1 MRPVGAFKQC
11 TFLLQTP
18 TRVPQT
24 DVPKSCTARDSSS
37 KPAWQDCIVP
47 DQYYGEKWSPK
58 TLYALSPMRIHIM
71 GKTKVGIVPPDPDKA
86 DFRLDPNQF
95 RFDEP
100 EFNLDCNH
108 SVETF
113 PNACGGT
120 VKISYKRGEEH
131 WTTRTFGV
139 ALFVYSSYTD
149 GKTREIV
156 HAKFLYEEGKDNIWH
171 ECSAETKFLSGEC
184 FGMSTTREPRVPED
198 PPVLFIEG
206 GREKWKPIHVVQP
219 PPTPEPTPAPTPAG
233 GGGAGTVILILLILA
248 LIGGAAAFFL
258 RRQRLMQEEQSLR
271 NAREVELN

>member
-1 MRPVGAFKQC
+1 M
-11 TFLLQTP
+11 
-18 TRVPQT
+18 
-24 DVPKSCTARDSSS
+24 S
-37 KPAWQDCIVP
+37 
-47 DQYYGEKWSPK
+47 
-58 TLYALSPMRIHIM
+58 IHIM

-184 FGMSTTREPRVPED
+184 FGMSTTREPRVPEA

-206 GREKWKPIHVVQP
+206 GGRSGNPFMWCNRHQPQNQLRLQLQLEEVVLGP
-219 PPTPEPTPAPTPAG
+219 
-233 GGGAGTVILILLILA
+233 
-248 LIGGAAAFFL
+248 
-258 RRQRLMQEEQSLR
+258 
-271 NAREVELN
+271 

>member
-18 TRVPQT
+18 ARVPQT

-37 KPAWQDCIVP
+37 KPAWQDCIVI

-58 TLYALSPMRIHIM
+58 TLYALSPMSIHIM
-71 GKTKVGIVPPDPDKA
+71 GRSKVSIVPPDPDKA

-95 RFDEP
+95 RLDEP
-100 EFNLDCNH
+100 EFNLDCNR

-113 PNACGGT
+113 PNACGGL
-120 VKISYKRGEEH
+120 VEISYKRGEEH
-131 WTTRTFGV
+131 WTTRMFPV

-156 HAKFLYEEGKDNIWH
+156 HAKFFYQEGKDNIWH

-198 PPVLFIEG
+198 PPVILEG
-206 GREKWKPIHVVQP
+206 GREWWKRIHVVQP

>member
-1 MRPVGAFKQC
+1 MI
-11 TFLLQTP
+11 L
-18 TRVPQT
+18 
-24 DVPKSCTARDSSS
+24 RDL
-37 KPAWQDCIVP
+37 KVLVHDCIVP
-47 DQYYGEKWSPK
+47 DQYYGGKWSPK
-58 TLYALSPMRIHIM
+58 TLYALSPMSIHIM

-113 PNACGGT
+113 PNACGGFME
-120 VKISYKRGEEH
+120 ISYKRGEEH

-198 PPVLFIEG
+198 PPVLSMG